1 MMKTVVD
8 TCHRDI
14 HCMQISNPLK
24 YKVSTMLI
32 TQHKFPAVIPNPSAK
47 ATPHMWPLL
56 SCRMGGHI
64 RGGLLYTKI
73 QKISNDKLP

>member
-1 MMKTVVD
+1 MKTVVD

-32 TQHKFPAVIPNPSAK
+32 TQHKFPGDRKHTYFFV
-47 ATPHMWPLL
+47 WPY
-56 SCRMGGHI
+56 SE
-64 RGGLLYTKI
+64 
-73 QKISNDKLP
+73 NNNN

>member
-32 TQHKFPAVIPNPSAK
+32 TQHKFPVVIPNPSCVAPFELQNGW
-47 ATPHMWPLL
+47 PHK
-56 SCRMGGHI
+56 
-64 RGGLLYTKI
+64 RGTTVHKNK
-73 QKISNDKLP
+73 Q

>member
-1 MMKTVVD
+1 METVVD

-32 TQHKFPAVIPNPSAK
+32 TQHKFPAVILNPSAK
-47 ATPHMWPLL
+47 ASLI
-56 SCRMGGHI
+56 CGHF
-64 RGGLLYTKI
+64 
-73 QKISNDKLP
+73 